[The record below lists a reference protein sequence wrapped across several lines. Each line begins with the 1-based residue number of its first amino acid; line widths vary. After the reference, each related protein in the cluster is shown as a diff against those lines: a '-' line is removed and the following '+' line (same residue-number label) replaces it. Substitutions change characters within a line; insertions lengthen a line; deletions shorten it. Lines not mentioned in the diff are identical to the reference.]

1 MYGILPDEKI
11 EMAKMLQKMA
21 QECDLILVSGSTSAG
36 VGDMIYQVL
45 DEIGETIF
53 HGVNLKPGKPTIFGF
68 IDNKPCLGLPGYPTS
83 ALTVFELLAAPAIR
97 KALGTKFKGKTT
109 AGMMAKPFR
118 AEGRQQMLAVG
129 ISGELVY
136 PVDKG
141 SGSIT
146 TLSNADGIIEI
157 AAGMEYLEQ
166 GSAVEVRLFG
176 ELEPPDLVVAGEN
189 SVTLEKLA
197 ETLPIQVRLMNTG
210 SVRGKNDLLD
220 GLADLACV
228 SGLKDIP
235 AGLTSIKSYKREL
248 GFIFKDESALQ
259 DLESKAIVGW
269 HRDSHLKKLFEQV
282 LKDLGFSSQKYV
294 RLARTHSAV
303 AAAVASGRADAGFGE
318 REAAKEAALGF
329 KFLMED
335 EIKFLARPESLTDP

>member
-1 MYGILPDEKI
+1 
-11 EMAKMLQKMA
+11 MA
-21 QECDLILVSGSTSAG
+21 
-36 VGDMIYQVL
+36 
-45 DEIGETIF
+45 
-53 HGVNLKPGKPTIFGF
+53 
-68 IDNKPCLGLPGYPTS
+68 
-83 ALTVFELLAAPAIR
+83 R
-97 KALGTKFKGKTT
+97 
-109 AGMMAKPFR
+109 PFR
-118 AEGRQQMLAVG
+118 AEGRQQILAVG

-146 TLSNADGIIEI
+146 TLSIADGIIEI
-157 AAGMEYLEQ
+157 AAGVEYLEQ

-176 ELEPPDLVVAGEN
+176 ELEPPELVLSGEN

-197 ETLPIQVRLMNTG
+197 ETVPIEVRLMNTG
-210 SVRGKNDLLD
+210 SMRGQNDLLD
-220 GLADLACV
+220 GLANLACV
-228 SGLKDIP
+228 SGPTDIP
-235 AGLTSIKSYKREL
+235 ASLISIKSYKREL

-259 DLESKAIVGW
+259 DLENKAIVGW

-282 LKDLGFSSQKYV
+282 MAELGFSNQKYV

-335 EIKFLARPESLTDP
+335 EIRILARPESLTDPIMKNFISALP